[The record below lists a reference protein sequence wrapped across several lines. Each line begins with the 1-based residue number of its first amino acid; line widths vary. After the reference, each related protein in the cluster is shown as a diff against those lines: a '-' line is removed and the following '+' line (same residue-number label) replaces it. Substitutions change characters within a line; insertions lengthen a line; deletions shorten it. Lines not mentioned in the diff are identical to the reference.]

1 MVSAGAEVEGDR
13 KDWAGEEVKIT
24 ILNPK
29 RTIYEDEAKSVF
41 LPGDLGEFEV
51 LEFHKP
57 IISLLKQ
64 GEIIIDWKK
73 SVAITKGVVKMYK
86 NELVALVEE

>member
-1 MVSAGAEVEGDR
+1 MFKVA
-13 KDWAGEEVKIT
+13 

-29 RTIYEDEAKSVF
+29 RTIYEGEAQSVF
-41 LPGDLGEFEV
+41 LPGNLGEFEV

-64 GEIIIDWKK
+64 GEIVIDWNKYIPI
-73 SVAITKGVVKMYK
+73 SKGVMSMHE

>member
-1 MVSAGAEVEGDR
+1 MFKV
-13 KDWAGEEVKIT
+13 T

-29 RTIYEDEAKSVF
+29 RTIFEGEAWSVF

-64 GEIIIDWKK
+64 GKIIVDWSK
-73 SVAITKGVVKMYK
+73 SVAITKGVVKMY
-86 NELVALVEE
+86 NSELVALVEE